1 MSISIFVRF
10 GKRNDTDQTIY
21 TLKDSFDIKNKS
33 RLRRIKLIDN
43 ISGLQLFQL
52 MKPVIFLIISIV
64 FTKSHLS
71 RAEIGQW
78 EMFMFIA
85 GLITFFWVTGI
96 IQSLLPLYHRN
107 KTYRKIGDNGT
118 SKSPEIF
125 NAFLLLCFFS
135 LIVFA
140 LGHGVKNHFSVFHFS
155 GNVPYLNLLLLY
167 VLLNSPVQLIEYIYL
182 LNNRAYR
189 IFQYGL
195 YTFSA
200 QLLFVVVPIIL
211 EQDILWSIYG
221 LLAVT
226 AGRWIWLIILLRR
239 YTEMKISV
247 DFLKEHLYL
256 ATPLILTTLI
266 SGSAQYTDGVI
277 VSAVYRDPAM
287 FAWFRYGAKEFP
299 LVLMLANGLSNAML
313 PEFSTRERMRE
324 SLAKIRAKSKRLMHF
339 LFPAAML
346 MMIFSRWLYPR
357 MFNAEFHKSA
367 DVFLIYSLLIIPRL
381 VFPQTIIVGRKKTHI
396 TLIAAILELAV
407 NIPLSLL
414 MIKWGYNIVG
424 VALSTVIVYI
434 IGKAFLSGYLWVKMN
449 IKPSEYIPLRLFAIY
464 TILIGVVF
472 VLIDH
477 RIIDIH

>member
-1 MSISIFVRF
+1 L
-10 GKRNDTDQTIY
+10 KR
-21 TLKDSFDIKNKS
+21 L
-33 RLRRIKLIDN
+33 KLIDN
-43 ISGLQLFQL
+43 ISGLQLYQL

-64 FTKSHLS
+64 FTKSHLT
-71 RAEIGQW
+71 RADIGKW

-85 GLITFFWVTGI
+85 GLMTFFWVTGI

-118 SKSPEIF
+118 DKSPEIF

-135 LIVFA
+135 LLFFI
-140 LGHGVKNHFSVFHFS
+140 LGHSLKNNFSVFHIS
-155 GNVPYLNLLLLY
+155 GNVPYINLLLLY
-167 VLLNSPVQLIEYIYL
+167 ILLNSPVQIIEYIYL

-195 YTFSA
+195 YTFTA
-200 QLLFVVVPIIL
+200 QLLFIIIPL
-211 EQDILWSIYG
+211 ILKQDIIWSIYG
-221 LLAVT
+221 LLLITVA
-226 AGRWIWLIILLRR
+226 RWIWLIILLRR
-239 YTEMKISV
+239 YTEMRVSIE
-247 DFLKEHLYL
+247 FMKEHLYL

-313 PEFSTRERMRE
+313 PEFSTRERMKE
-324 SLAKIRAKSKRLMHF
+324 SLAKIRAKSKRLMHI
-339 LFPAAML
+339 LFPAAIM

-357 MFNAEFHKSA
+357 MFNSEFHKSA
-367 DVFLIYSLLIIPRL
+367 DIFLIYSLLIIPRL

-396 TLIAAILELAV
+396 TLIAAILELV
-407 NIPLSLL
+407 INIPLSLL

-424 VALSTVIVYI
+424 VALSTLIVYI
-434 IGKAFLSGYLWVKMN
+434 IGKAFLVGYLWYKMK
-449 IKPSEYIPLRLFAIY
+449 IKPSEYIPLRLYAVY
-464 TILIGVVF
+464 CALISIVF

-477 RIIDIH
+477 RIIDIR